1 VNLTINI
8 LLPFFN
14 ILEKIN
20 TFFLRIGRQFA
31 WIAILLMVIVILVQ
45 VFFRYVLN
53 NALPWPDEVAR
64 FLMLWMTGLIAPSA
78 YRWGGFVSIDLL
90 ERFLPKLISTLLTLF
105 LLVVSL
111 FVLVI
116 GLELGFKHIN
126 AGWIFNSSSIK
137 IPFHLIGGKPEPIK
151 LAWMY
156 MSLPVGIIFLISVN
170 IELILRNILTNF
182 TKLDLPEDYDK
193 QKLETHNVSLVSSF
207 VFCIFINWL
216 YSIFLVL

>member
-1 VNLTINI
+1 MNLTINI
-8 LLPFFN
+8 LLFFFN
-14 ILEKIN
+14 FIEKVN

-31 WIAILLMVIVILVQ
+31 WIAIFLMVIVILIQ
-45 VFFRYVLN
+45 VFFRYILN

-90 ERFLPKLISTLLTLF
+90 ERFLPKVISTLLALF
-105 LLVVSL
+105 LLVISL
-111 FVLVI
+111 IVLII
-116 GLELGFKHIN
+116 GLEFGLKHIN

-137 IPFHLIGGKPEPIK
+137 IPFHLIGGKAEPIK

-156 MSLPVGIIFLISVN
+156 MSLPIGIIFLISVN

-182 TKLDLPEDYDK
+182 RKLDLPKDLDK
-193 QKLETHNVSLVSSF
+193 QKLETQ
-207 VFCIFINWL
+207 
-216 YSIFLVL
+216 